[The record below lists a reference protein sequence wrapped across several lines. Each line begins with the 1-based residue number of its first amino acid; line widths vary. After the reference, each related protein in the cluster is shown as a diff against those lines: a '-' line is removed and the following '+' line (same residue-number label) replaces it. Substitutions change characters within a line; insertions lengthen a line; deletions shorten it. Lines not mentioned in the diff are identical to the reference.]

1 MQSPPASTIRPG
13 KIQLQRERHASLCEA
28 LDRVLETGVVALGE
42 VKLSVADVD
51 LVYLGLQ
58 LVITS
63 IKNQEDP
70 ASPASNWKSTD
81 TSSGREKSI
90 LEQHGRVDDSVIE
103 MESTQPPKVI
113 AADEGLSETQ
123 AHDVFP
129 SNAPSSI
136 MPTPSGNAVSTDQSK
151 AKNGLGQLVLTVV
164 KLLHELMKKQALRRM
179 ESGEL
184 DAAQIER
191 LGTTLMNQAREMKR
205 LQTEFGLEDEDL
217 NLDLGALGKLF

>member
-1 MQSPPASTIRPG
+1 MQNTPANTFRSG
-13 KIQLQRERHASLCEA
+13 KIQLQRERHASLCDA
-28 LDRVLETGVVALGE
+28 LNKVLDTGVVALGE

-63 IKNQEDP
+63 IKKQDEP
-70 ASPASNWKSTD
+70 SSPASNWKSVD
-81 TSSGREKSI
+81 TPSSRERAYDV
-90 LEQHGRVDDSVIE
+90 EHGLADDVIE
-103 MESTQPPKVI
+103 MD
-113 AADEGLSETQ
+113 ATQ
-123 AHDVFP
+123 ASPRTAGSELSHVGAKDIFP
-129 SNAPSSI
+129 SNAATSL
-136 MPTPSGNAVSTDQSK
+136 MPPPSGSSLAMDPSK

-164 KLLHELMKKQALRRM
+164 KLLHELMKKQALLRI

-191 LGTTLMNQAREMKR
+191 LGITLMDQAREMKR
-205 LQTEFGLEDEDL
+205 LQSEFGLKDDDL

>member
-1 MQSPPASTIRPG
+1 MQNTPVNVIKPG

-28 LDRVLETGVVALGE
+28 LDRVLDTGVVALGE

-63 IKNQEDP
+63 IRNQDDP
-70 ASPASNWKSTD
+70 SSPASNWKSTD
-81 TSSGREKSI
+81 KSVRRDDGYSMQK
-90 LEQHGRVDDSVIE
+90 ETGDDSVIE
-103 MESTQPPKVI
+103 LNSEPPSVQTAGSGFSQVK
-113 AADEGLSETQ
+113 AK
-123 AHDVFP
+123 DVFP
-129 SNAPSSI
+129 SNVSTSL
-136 MPTPSGNAVSTDQSK
+136 MPEPSGNVTLTDPDK

-164 KLLHELMKKQALRRM
+164 KLLHELMKKQALRRID
-179 ESGEL
+179 SGEL

-191 LGTTLMNQAREMKR
+191 LGITLMDQAREMKR
-205 LQTEFGLEDEDL
+205 LQAEFGLKDEDL

>member
-1 MQSPPASTIRPG
+1 MQNTPASPVRPG

-28 LDRVLETGVVALGE
+28 LDRVLDTGVVALGE

-63 IKNQEDP
+63 IKNQEDTS
-70 ASPASNWKSTD
+70 SPASNWKSVD
-81 TSSGREKSI
+81 TPSSRERAYDV
-90 LEQHGRVDDSVIE
+90 EHGMADDVIE
-103 MESTQPPKVI
+103 MD
-113 AADEGLSETQ
+113 AAHPVVRAGEGGLSHVE
-123 AHDVFP
+123 AGDVFP
-129 SNAPSSI
+129 SGASASL
-136 MPTPSGNAVSTDQSK
+136 MPTPSGKVASTDPER

-164 KLLHELMKKQALRRM
+164 KLLHELMKKQALRRI

-184 DAAQIER
+184 SAAQIER
-191 LGTTLMNQAREMKR
+191 LGITLMDQAKQMKR
-205 LQTEFGLEDEDL
+205 LQAEFGLDDDDL

>member
-1 MQSPPASTIRPG
+1 MQNEPDKAIRPG
-13 KIQLQRERHASLCEA
+13 KIQLQRERHASLCDA
-28 LDRVLETGVVALGE
+28 LDRVLDTGVVALGE

-70 ASPASNWKSTD
+70 SSPASNWKSTD
-81 TSSGREKSI
+81 TPSSRERAYDVS
-90 LEQHGRVDDSVIE
+90 HGMADDVIE
-103 MESTQPPKVI
+103 MGSAHPPVHSPES
-113 AADEGLSETQ
+113 GLSEVP
-123 AHDVFP
+123 ASDVLP
-129 SNAPSSI
+129 SGASTSLI
-136 MPTPSGNAVSTDQSK
+136 PTPSGNAATNPEK

-164 KLLHELMKKQALRRM
+164 KLLHELMKKQALRRI
-179 ESGEL
+179 EDGL

-191 LGTTLMNQAREMKR
+191 LGITLKDQATQMKH
-205 LQTEFGLEDEDL
+205 LQAEFGLDDDDL